1 MLQYKLHQ
9 NKDRKKGLS
18 VKDWNEVWCFDADSV
33 KTNAMYGLVPEGMYG
48 KMMNKRII
56 IYYRSRHIHS
66 RKN

>member
-1 MLQYKLHQ
+1 M
-9 NKDRKKGLS
+9 
-18 VKDWNEVWCFDADSV
+18 KDWNEVWCFDADSV